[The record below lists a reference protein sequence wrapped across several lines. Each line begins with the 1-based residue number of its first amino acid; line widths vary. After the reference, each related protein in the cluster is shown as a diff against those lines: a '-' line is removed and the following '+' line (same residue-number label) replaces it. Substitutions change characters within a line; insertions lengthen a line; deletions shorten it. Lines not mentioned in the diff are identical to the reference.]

1 MDAASLKKGG
11 ARKLQVPK
19 VAIDLVQLETIMK
32 DESNRSMWNFG
43 LYNGIQKAQAANGQ
57 GLLQNK
63 EFLGALV
70 KVTDGTT
77 VLSAMGELRPIMK
90 VLMDEKAALN
100 SSKYNNL
107 LFAGQK
113 ATNITTM
120 LTHLRRLAREPL
132 RWAQVKQSL
141 VLSQVSSLQELVD
154 LVSIDGLN
162 PEGLS
167 IDLGEETKRSPKKIL
182 KREVSLDDDGLPCY
196 LSKIGPPA
204 SSSSGASSSSPT
216 KLDAYYL
223 KALQQVDPDFVE
235 EAYQTA
241 ASYHA
246 KAMAADKLQ
255 KGKMAADKL
264 QKENLNQELEKKKKP
279 RNTKVASPAKPAQAA
294 KEMAPKKNVLKKHN
308 KKKTVKKHKKKNMKQ
323 VIEATKKPA
332 TSSTPSVQQ
341 LDQAEDATI
350 CYSDHIMEY
359 KLEKYSKA
367 GSVGIRRMFG
377 DKKQIFSLRNNNWSF
392 AQLLELGQL
401 VTTKLKEEL
410 AGKKCSEAS
419 EVAIKAFA
427 MSRLKHSE

>member
-1 MDAASLKKGG
+1 M
-11 ARKLQVPK
+11 
-19 VAIDLVQLETIMK
+19 
-32 DESNRSMWNFG
+32 
-43 LYNGIQKAQAANGQ
+43 
-57 GLLQNK
+57 
-63 EFLGALV
+63 
-70 KVTDGTT
+70 
-77 VLSAMGELRPIMK
+77 
-90 VLMDEKAALN
+90 
-100 SSKYNNL
+100 
-107 LFAGQK
+107 
-113 ATNITTM
+113 
-120 LTHLRRLAREPL
+120 
-132 RWAQVKQSL
+132 
-141 VLSQVSSLQELVD
+141 LSQVSSLQELVD

-167 IDLGEETKRSPKKIL
+167 IDLGEETKRSPKKML

-196 LSKIGPPA
+196 LSKIGPPT

-216 KLDAYYL
+216 KLDAHYL
-223 KALQQVDPDFVE
+223 KALEQVDPDFVE

-264 QKENLNQELEKKKKP
+264 QKENINQELGKKKKP
-279 RNTKVASPAKPAQAA
+279 RNAKVASPAKPAQAA

-308 KKKTVKKHKKKNMKQ
+308 KKKTAKKHKKKNMKQ

-377 DKKQIFSLRNNNWSF
+377 DKKQIFSLRNKNWSF

>member
-1 MDAASLKKGG
+1 
-11 ARKLQVPK
+11 
-19 VAIDLVQLETIMK
+19 
-32 DESNRSMWNFG
+32 
-43 LYNGIQKAQAANGQ
+43 
-57 GLLQNK
+57 
-63 EFLGALV
+63 
-70 KVTDGTT
+70 
-77 VLSAMGELRPIMK
+77 
-90 VLMDEKAALN
+90 
-100 SSKYNNL
+100 
-107 LFAGQK
+107 
-113 ATNITTM
+113 
-120 LTHLRRLAREPL
+120 
-132 RWAQVKQSL
+132 
-141 VLSQVSSLQELVD
+141 
-154 LVSIDGLN
+154 
-162 PEGLS
+162 
-167 IDLGEETKRSPKKIL
+167 
-182 KREVSLDDDGLPCY
+182 
-196 LSKIGPPA
+196 
-204 SSSSGASSSSPT
+204 
-216 KLDAYYL
+216 
-223 KALQQVDPDFVE
+223 
-235 EAYQTA
+235 
-241 ASYHA
+241 
-246 KAMAADKLQ
+246 
-255 KGKMAADKL
+255 MAADKL